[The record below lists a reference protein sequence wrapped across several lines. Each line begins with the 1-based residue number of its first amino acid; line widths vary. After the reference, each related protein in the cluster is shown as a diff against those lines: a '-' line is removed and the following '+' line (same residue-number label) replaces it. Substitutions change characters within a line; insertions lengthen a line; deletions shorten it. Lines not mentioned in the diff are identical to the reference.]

1 MDLLWPESSFI
12 QATFHLTITHP
23 DKLCIAVLK
32 ASKKEVV
39 YDYLILVLK
48 EPFHDAGTKHTKKRR
63 KWNEN
68 HPFIT

>member
-1 MDLLWPESSFI
+1 MYFSKLYVFLDRENVFLWPESSFI

-39 YDYLILVLK
+39 YDYLIL
-48 EPFHDAGTKHTKKRR
+48 
-63 KWNEN
+63 
-68 HPFIT
+68 IS